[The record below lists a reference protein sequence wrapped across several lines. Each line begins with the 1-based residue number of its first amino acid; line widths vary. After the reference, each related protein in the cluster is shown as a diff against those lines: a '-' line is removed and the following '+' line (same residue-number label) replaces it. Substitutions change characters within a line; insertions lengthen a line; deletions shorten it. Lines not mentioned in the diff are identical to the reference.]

1 MEYTSHWMH
10 TNERVK
16 AFESKDGHS
25 CLVDMTI
32 KGLTST
38 GLLHAEDA
46 FGEAYELSPDGNSL
60 DFFTGLIRRKLDKN

>member
-38 GLLHAEDA
+38 GLLHA
-46 FGEAYELSPDGNSL
+46 GEIVVLHEVFAQLSLRGCL
-60 DFFTGLIRRKLDKN
+60 W